1 MSDELATYLND
12 HLAGATFGRDHAS
25 QLADDTAGTPLG
37 DTMSSL
43 ASDIDEDRD
52 ELMALMDRLDI
63 DRSALK
69 QATTWIAE
77 KLGRPKFSG
86 VTSGDE
92 ELGRF
97 LALEAMSLGVEG
109 KLCLWEAL
117 LSVVDTHPEL
127 DADQLR
133 RLADRARSQRET
145 LERERGA
152 MAAQALSPDRAAVAA
167 TGHGAGG

>member
-1 MSDELATYLND
+1 MSDQLATYLND
-12 HLAGATFGRDHAS
+12 HLAGATFGRDHAYK
-25 QLADDTAGTPLG
+25 LADETAGTPLG

-43 ASDIDEDRD
+43 ASDIDADRD
-52 ELMALMDRLDI
+52 ELIALMDRLDI
-63 DRSALK
+63 DRSAIK

-86 VTSGDE
+86 ATSGDQ

-117 LSVVDTHPEL
+117 RNLVDTRPGL

-133 RLADRARSQRET
+133 RLSDRARSQRET
-145 LERERGA
+145 LERERGT
-152 MAAQALSPDRAAVAA
+152 MAAHALSGDRAGAAA
-167 TGHGAGG
+167 TGHATGG